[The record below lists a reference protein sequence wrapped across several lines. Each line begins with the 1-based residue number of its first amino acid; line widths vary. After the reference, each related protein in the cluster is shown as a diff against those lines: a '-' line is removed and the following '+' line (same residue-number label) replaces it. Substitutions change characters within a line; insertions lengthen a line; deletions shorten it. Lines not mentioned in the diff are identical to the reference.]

1 MTPPAVMTRVAIGD
15 VAHPMRAVVAVMA
28 RIGAI
33 HDAPHMRT
41 VIVVRVAVGDA
52 PHVGPVIITVV
63 DRAISVAVRAM
74 AVAVIAAVAEAE
86 ADRQTAG
93 LGRLGRGDDRGAEGC
108 QT

>member
-1 MTPPAVMTRVAIGD
+1 MRSVQEKAAPRFPGAATNAWLLSPAAMTPPAVMTRVAIRD

-28 RIGAI
+28 RVGAI

-63 DRAISVAVRAM
+63 DRAISCLLYTSD
-74 AVAVIAAVAEAE
+74 AADE
-86 ADRQTAG
+86 
-93 LGRLGRGDDRGAEGC
+93 L
-108 QT
+108 